1 MLQSD
6 LVLPVC
12 KGVRE
17 KRGFCSKG
25 GWREEECE
33 KGGWREEECGKKKEA
48 SPFTPE
54 DKPEEVA
61 CSIKDKSIWPV
72 PDPCKAHLLSTV

>member
-6 LVLPVC
+6 LDLPVC

-33 KGGWREEECGKKKEA
+33 KAGVER
-48 SPFTPE
+48 
-54 DKPEEVA
+54 
-61 CSIKDKSIWPV
+61 KSV
-72 PDPCKAHLLSTV
+72 ERRKRHLLFPLRTSLRKWHVQ